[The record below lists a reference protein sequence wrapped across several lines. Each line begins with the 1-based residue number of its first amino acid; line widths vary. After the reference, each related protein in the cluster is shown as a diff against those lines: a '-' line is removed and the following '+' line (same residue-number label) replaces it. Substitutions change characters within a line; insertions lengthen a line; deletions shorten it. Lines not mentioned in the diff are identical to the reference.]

1 MNNWI
6 KVCNLF
12 DIDPEDLIVK
22 TIKDTKIA
30 IYRGP
35 NDEVYATAGT
45 CTHEQVSLEDG
56 LVTDYI
62 IECPL
67 HNGRFDYRTGEPKSP
82 PVCVALATYEVK
94 QVADEIYI
102 YFN

>member
-6 KVCNLF
+6 KVCNF
-12 DIDPEDLIVK
+12 SDIDPEDLIVK

-35 NDEVYATAGT
+35 KDEVYATAGT
-45 CTHEQVSLEDG
+45 CTHEQVSLADG

-82 PVCVALATYEVK
+82 PVCVSLKTYEVK
-94 QVADEIYI
+94 QVTDEIYI